1 MNLVR
6 KIGIISSIIL
16 FYHISFGQFFTSDYK
31 IHNVGKVRQYVN
43 NIGKQDDSGDRP
55 YTNYR
60 GLLWCEMPVGSNE
73 EHIYQAGIWI
83 GGITPNGDTLVSVS
97 RTHFTYEEFFPTAEP
112 WDTIWVVSKGDTV
125 DIPYWPK
132 YVGVSDQDFVCRY
145 SDYNIT
151 NIENHVP
158 MYLDVIQRSYAWS
171 SVPLDEFI
179 IYNYDIIPTRIDLRK
194 VFVGFWVH
202 GEIGNNDIGDNFID
216 ELTLFYPDK
225 RMAVGEDNIGGNDGT
240 AISPIG
246 TKILEP
252 TDSTLTWTYK
262 WYDHEDLS
270 GFGRDAFMYKVGMSS
285 GEIMPDR
292 PDAERYHVSLC
303 FGPWEYVPVGDTIH
317 VEMASVFGFGRQKMF
332 ENADYLEFLKS
343 KDYKVPS
350 PPPKPPLRITIG
362 NQRVNISWRPQ
373 PGDINPETYV
383 DPNRGDNEPQP
394 FEGYRLYK
402 SSVSAS
408 GPWTL
413 LGEFDI
419 PDNDFGPNTGL
430 EYEYSDVGL
439 LNNFEYYYS
448 VTAYS
453 KPDPVTFFP
462 SQESSITG
470 NVKVVI
476 PGTPPPETVGEVAVV
491 PNPYRGDIA
500 YHEFNPPWE
509 KPQGTR
515 KLWMEQDRRI
525 QFINLPLNCEIK
537 IYTLAGDLVNTIVH
551 NNPEKGFE
559 DWNLTSAVGQAISS
573 GIYLFTVEDR
583 VNGKIQVGK
592 FVIIK

>member
-1 MNLVR
+1 MRFINTTGAAL
-6 KIGIISSIIL
+6 SIL
-16 FYHISFGQFFTSDYK
+16 FFSQLVYGQFFTSDYK

-43 NIGKQDDSGDRP
+43 NMGKLDDSGDRP

-60 GLLWCEMPVGSNE
+60 GLLWCEMPTGSNE
-73 EHIYQAGIWI
+73 EHIFQAGIWI
-83 GGITPNGDTLVSVS
+83 GGITPGGDTLVSVS

-125 DIPYWPK
+125 DIPYWPD

-171 SVPLDEFI
+171 SAPLDEFI
-179 IYNYDIIPTRIDLRK
+179 IFSYDIIPTQIDLRRL
-194 VFVGFWVH
+194 FVGYWIH

-216 ELTLFYPDK
+216 EWTLFYPQELL
-225 RMAVGEDNIGGNDGT
+225 AVGEDNIGGNDGT

-246 TKILEP
+246 LKILEP
-252 TDSTLTWTYK
+252 TDSTLIWTFK
-262 WYDHEDLS
+262 WYDHEDLA
-270 GFGRDAFMYKVGMSS
+270 GFARDPFFYKIGMSS
-285 GEIMPDR
+285 GEIMADR
-292 PDAERYHVSLC
+292 QDIERYHASVC
-303 FGPWEYVPVGDTIH
+303 FGPYENVAVGDTVH
-317 VEMASVFGFGRQKMF
+317 VEMAYVFGFGRQKMF

-343 KDYKVPS
+343 KGYRVPS

-362 NQRVNISWRPQ
+362 NQRMDISWRPQ
-373 PGDINPETYV
+373 PGDVNPEDYT
-383 DPNRGDNEPQP
+383 DANRGDGEMKP

-402 SSVSAS
+402 SSSSAS

-413 LGEFDI
+413 LGEYDL
-419 PDNDFGPNTGL
+419 PDNQYGPNIGL
-430 EYEYSDVGL
+430 EYEYSDLGL

-453 KPDPVTFFP
+453 KPDSVTFFP
-462 SQESSITG
+462 SQESTITG
-470 NVKVVI
+470 NVKIVI
-476 PGTPPPETVGEVAVV
+476 PGTPPPETVGQVAVV

-500 YHEFNPPWE
+500 YHDFNPPWE
-509 KPQGTR
+509 KPEGTR
-515 KLWMEQDRRI
+515 KTWMEQDRRI
-525 QFINLPLNCEIK
+525 QFLNLPLECEIK
-537 IYTLAGDLVNTIVH
+537 IYTLAGDLVSTIMH

-559 DWNLTSAVGQAISS
+559 DWNLTSSIGQAIAS
-573 GIYLFTVEDR
+573 GIYLYTVEDKR
-583 VNGKIQVGK
+583 NGKIQVGK